1 MTEGKLL
8 SASTNDT
15 YVVKLVGDVRVPL
28 CRTIDECVESI
39 CSTPFKH
46 LTVDFSEAENADST
60 TLGLVAK
67 LCIRAKSLCSV
78 LPVIYTPNTDMTRL
92 LNSMGFENIAI
103 MSSTQPFDSADLTPI
118 ECESTC
124 CDNETAKNHVL
135 EAHRTLMTLCDGNE
149 AKFAD
154 LVAQLEAE
162 IE

>member
-15 YVVKLVGDVRVPL
+15 YVVKLVGDVRVP
-28 CRTIDECVESI
+28 
-39 CSTPFKH
+39 
-46 LTVDFSEAENADST
+46 
-60 TLGLVAK
+60 LVAK